1 MLDKELLL
9 LRFSPLFR
17 SMDEAGLER
26 VFSSIKYSKKSYK
39 KGAIVAFA
47 GDTCNSLLIPLR
59 GSVRG
64 EMIDSAGRC
73 LKIEDIKAPT
83 PLAIAFIFGKENQYP
98 VNVIANEDT
107 TMLRIPQVEILKL
120 MMKDP
125 CFLHVFL
132 NLISN
137 RVQFLTEK
145 ISFLSFHTIKEKL
158 SHYMLRHEINFTVT
172 FPNSHEKM
180 AELFGI
186 TRPSFSRGLKDLQT
200 LGAIEFSRRS
210 VTILDKAMLIS
221 ILEGGE

>member
-1 MLDKELLL
+1 MIDKELLI

-17 SMDEAGLER
+17 SMDEAGLEK
-26 VFSSIKYSKKSYK
+26 VFSSISYKINKYK
-39 KGAIVAFA
+39 KGTIVAFA
-47 GDTCNSLLIPLR
+47 GDTCDTLMIPLR

-73 LKIEDIKAPT
+73 LKIEDIKAPF
-83 PLAIAFIFGKENQYP
+83 PLAIAFIFGKENKYP
-98 VNVIANEDT
+98 VNVIANEDVSI
-107 TMLRIPQVEILKL
+107 LRIPQTEILKL

-158 SHYMLRHEINFTVT
+158 SHYILTHEKDERLT

-186 TRPSFSRGLKDLQT
+186 TRPSFSRGLKELQKT
-200 LGAIEFSRRS
+200 GAIVFSRRE
-210 VTILDKAMLIS
+210 VTIKNRETLVQ
-221 ILEGGE
+221 ILEDGE

>member
-1 MLDKELLL
+1 MIDKELLI

-26 VFSSIKYSKKSYK
+26 LFSKISYKINRYKKST
-39 KGAIVAFA
+39 IVAFA
-47 GDTCNSLLIPLR
+47 GDTCDTLMIPLR

-73 LKIEDIKAPT
+73 LKIEDIKAPQ
-83 PLAIAFIFGKENQYP
+83 PLAIAFIFGKENKYP
-98 VNVIANEDT
+98 VNVIANDDMI
-107 TMLRIPQVEILKL
+107 MLKIPQTEILKL

-158 SHYMLRHEINFTVT
+158 SHYILSHEKENQLT
-172 FPNSHEKM
+172 FPGSHEKM

-186 TRPSFSRGLKDLQT
+186 TRPSFSRGLKELQDT
-200 LGAIEFSRRS
+200 GAISFSRRN
-210 VTILDKAMLIS
+210 VWVEDRQLLVQ
-221 ILEGGE
+221 ILEDRE

>member
-1 MLDKELLL
+1 MIEKELLI

-26 VFSSIKYSKKSYK
+26 VFSSISYK
-39 KGAIVAFA
+39 INKFKKGTIVAFA
-47 GDTCNSLLIPLR
+47 GDICDSLMIPLR

-73 LKIEDIKAPT
+73 LKIEDIKAPF
-83 PLAIAFIFGKENQYP
+83 PLAIAFIFGKENKYP
-98 VNVIANEDT
+98 VNVIANDDVSIVK
-107 TMLRIPQVEILKL
+107 IPQTEILKL

-158 SHYMLRHEINFTVT
+158 SHYILTHEKDGELT

-180 AELFGI
+180 SELFGI
-186 TRPSFSRGLKDLQT
+186 TRPSFSRGLKELQKT
-200 LGAIEFSRRS
+200 GAIEFSRRQ
-210 VTILDKAMLIS
+210 VTIIDREMLVS
-221 ILEGGE
+221 FLEERE